1 MARQTQLGTSRHF
14 SIPILIHTTQRIQ
27 NHQLL
32 NLPTLSTFSFLKQ
45 PWQHR
50 RFPQFMP
57 IQLLNLQPHCKQQ
70 TTSNLSITNLL
81 RNILRLNTRIIRDIQ
96 ILWQKPTM
104 VYKLEAL
111 VPERT
116 DLGADDEIREAGI
129 IEGRR
134 IVAC

>member
-1 MARQTQLGTSRHF
+1 
-14 SIPILIHTTQRIQ
+14 
-27 NHQLL
+27 
-32 NLPTLSTFSFLKQ
+32 
-45 PWQHR
+45 
-50 RFPQFMP
+50 MP

-70 TTSNLSITNLL
+70 TTSNLPITNLL